1 MNVITAIG
9 NPILNEML
17 NKLENVNVIGKDIQ
31 YQEGILEIL
40 DSRED
45 IDVVIVSD
53 ILPDEYGFYNLIN
66 QIIRIKEEIEIIV
79 FLEEKNSDIENF
91 LNSKN
96 IYKIYYLNE
105 ININNFI
112 NNFNAKNNDFLIRN
126 N

>member
-1 MNVITAIG
+1 LNVITAIG
-9 NPILNEML
+9 NPILNERL
-17 NKLENVNVIGKDIQ
+17 KNVKDVNIIGKDIQ

-45 IDVVIVSD
+45 IDVVILSD

-66 QIIRIKEEIEIIV
+66 QIKRIKEEIEIIV

>member
-9 NPILNEML
+9 NPILNE
-17 NKLENVNVIGKDIQ
+17 KLKNVKDVNVIGKDLP

>member
-9 NPILNEML
+9 NPILNERL
-17 NKLENVNVIGKDIQ
+17 KNVKDVNIIGKDIQ

-45 IDVVIVSD
+45 IDVVILSD

-66 QIIRIKEEIEIIV
+66 QIKRIKEEIEIIV

>member
-9 NPILNEML
+9 NPILNE
-17 NKLENVNVIGKDIQ
+17 KLKNVKDVNVIGKDIQ

-105 ININNFI
+105 ININIFI
-112 NNFNAKNNDFLIRN
+112 NKFNAKNNDFLIRN

>member
-9 NPILNEML
+9 NPIINE
-17 NKLENVNVIGKDIQ
+17 KLKNVEDVNVIGKDIQ

>member
-9 NPILNEML
+9 NPIINE
-17 NKLENVNVIGKDIQ
+17 KLKNVENVNVIGKDIQ

-45 IDVVIVSD
+45 IDLVIVSD

-66 QIIRIKEEIEIIV
+66 QIKRIKEEIEIIV
-79 FLEEKNSDIENF
+79 FLEEKNSDIESF

>member
-9 NPILNEML
+9 NPILNE
-17 NKLENVNVIGKDIQ
+17 KLKNVKDVNVIGKDIQ